1 MKITATKRK
10 KPCISTI
17 YEVFSFYRTPPTLL
31 TFLPSHRNPAANDCR
46 CLFPPPRHPLSAPP
60 AAAAAAPD
68 GRQKNG
74 EGPLSGP
81 SLRSKL
87 RHCSRIS
94 EDSFHC
100 MQVDTGSRS
109 GETAGWFHPGYSDC
123 FMTARLLK
131 SLLKK
136 RCAEPDSGNSRIT
149 PLFKYELVRN
159 RAYHVLTVHQSHSI
173 GDYCARINSRAVFP
187 IPNIEK
193 LIVFIKKFIQYLVF
207 FILIG
212 LCAH

>member
-1 MKITATKRK
+1 MRFFRFTAPLLLFSHFSQAIETRQPMTADVYSLRPGIRSQHHQPLQPPHRTDGK
-10 KPCISTI
+10 KMG
-17 YEVFSFYRTPPTLL
+17 RDL
-31 TFLPSHRNPAANDCR
+31 T
-46 CLFPPPRHPLSAPP
+46 
-60 AAAAAAPD
+60 
-68 GRQKNG
+68 
-74 EGPLSGP
+74 GP

-136 RCAEPDSGNSRIT
+136 RCAEPDSGNSRI
-149 PLFKYELVRN
+149 
-159 RAYHVLTVHQSHSI
+159 I
-173 GDYCARINSRAVFP
+173 P
-187 IPNIEK
+187 I
-193 LIVFIKKFIQYLVF
+193 IQ
-207 FILIG
+207 ICNWSG
-212 LCAH
+212 TAHIAS

>member
-1 MKITATKRK
+1 MQ
-10 KPCISTI
+10 KPHISLI

-136 RCAEPDSGNSRIT
+136 RCAEPDSGNSRIIPIIQIWT
-149 PLFKYELVRN
+149 GQEPRISRPDCSSVTFDWGLLCQNKQPCCISYPKY
-159 RAYHVLTVHQSHSI
+159 T
-173 GDYCARINSRAVFP
+173 
-187 IPNIEK
+187 
-193 LIVFIKKFIQYLVF
+193 
-207 FILIG
+207 
-212 LCAH
+212 